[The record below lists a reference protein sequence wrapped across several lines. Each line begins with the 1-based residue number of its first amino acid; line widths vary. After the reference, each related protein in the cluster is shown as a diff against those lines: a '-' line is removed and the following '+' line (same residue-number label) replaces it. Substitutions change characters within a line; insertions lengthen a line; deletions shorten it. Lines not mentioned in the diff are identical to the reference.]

1 MQTKFDVGQTVMVP
15 ARVVRIFVTDKNTT
29 FYRVRIKDD
38 ESNQNKLIDLKEE
51 TLTNAE
57 TGR

>member
-1 MQTKFDVGQTVMVP
+1 MQTKFDVGQTVNVP
-15 ARVVRIFVTDKNTT
+15 AKVIRIFVTDKYT
-29 FYRVRIKDD
+29 FYRVSIRDD
-38 ESNQNKLIDLKEE
+38 DNHDNHIIDLKEE

>member
-15 ARVVRIFVTDKNTT
+15 AKVTKIFVTDKYT

-38 ESNQNKLIDLKEE
+38 DDNTSHLIDVKEE

>member
-1 MQTKFDVGQTVMVP
+1 MHTKFDVGQTVMVP
-15 ARVVRIFVTDKNTT
+15 ARVIRIFITDKNTY
-29 FYRVRIKDD
+29 YRVHIKDD
-38 ESNQNKLIDLKEE
+38 DNQDVHTIDIKEE

>member
-15 ARVVRIFVTDKNTT
+15 ARVVKIFITDKNT
-29 FYRVRIKDD
+29 YYMVNIKDD
-38 ESNQNKLIDLKEE
+38 DNHCVHTIDLKEE
-51 TLTNAE
+51 TITNAE